1 MKSYLPIATLIC
13 LALLAAACGPA
24 AEQPVA
30 EAPSQAED
38 VAAIKALNPKAEA
51 AFNAGDAAALAD
63 FFTDDAILMPAN
75 EPALVGKEAIQ
86 SWFQTI
92 FDQFTFKWTA
102 STEEVEVAG
111 DWAFERST
119 STFTVTPKAGGEPI
133 FEDNTKDLNI
143 LKRQPDGAWKTY
155 RSISNSNN
163 PLPGAGE

>member
-1 MKSYLPIATLIC
+1 
-13 LALLAAACGPA
+13 
-24 AEQPVA
+24 
-30 EAPSQAED
+30 
-38 VAAIKALNPKAEA
+38 LNPKAEA
-51 AFNAGDAAALAD
+51 AFNAGDAAALVD
-63 FFTDDAILMPAN
+63 LFTEDAILMPAN

>member
-38 VAAIKALNPKAEA
+38 VAAIKALNLTAKA
-51 AFNAGDAAALAD
+51 AFDAGDAAALAD
-63 FFTDDAILMPAN
+63 IFAEDAIFMPAN

-86 SWFQTI
+86 SWIQTI
-92 FDQFTFKWTA
+92 FDQFTFKYT
-102 STEEVEVAG
+102 SETLEVDVAG

-119 STFTVTPKAGGEPI
+119 SAFTATLKAGGEPV
-133 FEDNTKDLNI
+133 FEDNTKDLSI
-143 LKRQPDGAWKTY
+143 YKRQPDGSWKVY
-155 RSISNSNN
+155 RNISNSDR
-163 PLPGAGE
+163 PLPDAGQ